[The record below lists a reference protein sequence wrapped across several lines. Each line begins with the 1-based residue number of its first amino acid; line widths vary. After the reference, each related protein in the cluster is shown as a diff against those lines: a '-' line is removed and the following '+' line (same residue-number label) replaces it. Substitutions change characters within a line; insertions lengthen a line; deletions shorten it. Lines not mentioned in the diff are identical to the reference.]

1 MFGKTLST
9 ILFQAAPGEELKG
22 NISKPTYTGGLEED
36 GGNLED
42 DSDFSL
48 DNFGALSPAKEED
61 FLVKKSPLYCPQGS
75 GTLRQQL

>member
-1 MFGKTLST
+1 MRQNLERKKILFVKYVLFVEMFGKTLST

-36 GGNLED
+36 GGNLEG

-48 DNFGALSPAKEED
+48 
-61 FLVKKSPLYCPQGS
+61 VPQKRRIS
-75 GTLRQQL
+75 